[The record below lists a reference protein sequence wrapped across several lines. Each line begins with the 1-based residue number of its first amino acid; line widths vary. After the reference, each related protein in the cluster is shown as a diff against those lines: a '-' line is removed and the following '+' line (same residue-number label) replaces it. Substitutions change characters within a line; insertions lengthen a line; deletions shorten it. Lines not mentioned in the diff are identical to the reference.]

1 MLDKIFED
9 AAYTGTKKFTQHN
22 AQTANATGF
31 GAAADDYAERGID
44 LNEQL
49 IMNKPATLF
58 RYLQNMCLLSDGS
71 LVNTHGLLCGV
82 LQQLQTALSMP
93 SAQLLKNVALENIQL
108 QLQVLCLYRTKFGE
122 EEKLINRIFM

>member
-1 MLDKIFED
+1 MNNNNSACTKIHQQYRIVAECNNR
-9 AAYTGTKKFTQHN
+9 TTKLALAGFC
-22 AQTANATGF
+22 AEEQT
-31 GAAADDYAERGID
+31 E
-44 LNEQL
+44 
-49 IMNKPATLF
+49 ATLF

-82 LQQLQTALSMP
+82 LQQWQTALSMP
-93 SAQLLKNVALENIQL
+93 SAQLLKNVAQENAQL